1 MTFPSKLSIALLTL
15 TLGHAASAHEY
26 SAQLRAKKYAEV
38 EQAVGAKLA
47 VDAHNLDALVAKT
60 QLIIIEGKESRL
72 DEAAKI
78 AEICISAHP
87 QSSDC
92 HQALGNVLGTKAI
105 TAGIMSAMS
114 YAGKVRDSFLKAIE
128 LDPQNYKARASLL
141 QFYLQA
147 PSFVGGGKGKAQTL
161 IAETSKLNPTAGL
174 LMQANFDLSDEKNS
188 QAEALALKANTTGSD
203 VFQDMQ
209 RDVLVSIG
217 HSYIQD
223 KKFADSERVFR
234 DLTLRYPN
242 QAVGSYGMGK
252 SLQEQGKHK
261 EAIAYLEKS
270 IGIEASAYAYYRVGQ
285 CWQASS
291 DKSKAILAYE
301 KALTIKP
308 ELRKKVK
315 TDVEE
320 QLKNLKT

>member
-1 MTFPSKLSIALLTL
+1 MTLPTKLTIALAVLTIC
-15 TLGHAASAHEY
+15 HAASAHEY

-38 EQAVGAKLA
+38 EQAVSAKLTI
-47 VDAHNLDALVAKT
+47 DSNNLDALVAKT
-60 QLIIIEGKESRL
+60 QLIILEGKENRL
-72 DEAAKI
+72 DEAVKI
-78 AEICISAHP
+78 AELCIATHP

-92 HQALGNVLGTKAI
+92 HLALGNVLGTKAV

-114 YAGKVRDSFLKAIE
+114 YAGKIRDSFQKAIE
-128 LDPQNYKARASLL
+128 LNPQNYKARASLL

-147 PSFVGGGKGKAQTL
+147 PGFAGGGQGKAQTL
-161 IAETSKLNPTAGL
+161 INETSKLNPAVGAL
-174 LMQANFDLSDEKNS
+174 LQANFDLSDDKPS
-188 QAEALALKANTTGSD
+188 QAEAIALKANTLDSE
-203 VFQDMQ
+203 VLQDMQ
-209 RDVLVSIG
+209 RDILVNIG
-217 HSYIQD
+217 HSYVQE

-270 IGIEASAYAYYRVGQ
+270 IGIEANAYAYYRMGQ

-291 DKSKAILAYE
+291 DKPKAIIAYE
-301 KALTIKP
+301 KALAVKP
-308 ELRKKVK
+308 ELRKKMK
-315 TDVEE
+315 TDAQE
-320 QLKNLKT
+320 QLKNLKA